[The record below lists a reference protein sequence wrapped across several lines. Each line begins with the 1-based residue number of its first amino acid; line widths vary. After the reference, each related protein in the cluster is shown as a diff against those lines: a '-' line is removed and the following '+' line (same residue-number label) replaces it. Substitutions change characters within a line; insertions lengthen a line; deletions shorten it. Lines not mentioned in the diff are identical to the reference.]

1 MLHNINGAGDY
12 CKMLKWLFI
21 YTFYE
26 ETEHYSE
33 TNANEIYNL
42 YLKDN

>member
-1 MLHNINGAGDY
+1 MELVTIA
-12 CKMLKWLFI
+12 KMLKWLFT

-33 TNANEIYNL
+33 TNANEIYKL
-42 YLKDN
+42 YLKDNYM